1 MINIHSNYSSHSNV
15 HANAQQTMKSDRL
28 GAGTGLQPGSNPTA
42 QALSSLQEK
51 ALNAL
56 TREIPGMDAS
66 ALKKVDANEY
76 TPEKIA
82 DRISSFVAMGL
93 ENARANGKSEE
104 EVQALYDSAMKG
116 VEQGFKEAKDILSNL
131 KVLNGDIATQ
141 VQATEDA
148 TFAALE
154 KLSPSKPA
162 EAVSTTSGTTS
173 LAAAERYQRADDFS
187 LTLKTREGDVVK
199 VNFSRSLD
207 AQSSFAT
214 VQDGEGN
221 QATRVDLSR
230 TEKTGY
236 EFSVEGDLNEEEIT
250 AIQNLMRDVG
260 QVANDF
266 YGGDVQKA
274 FDQVSNVSFDS
285 KQLASMDLRMSRSE
299 QYSSVQQYQK
309 TQQLENPEQANAG
322 RRLGHLANDLRESF
336 QKPALEF
343 LEQAREVASQLMQGL
358 MEQDSRFKDA
368 SSEQQSIYQSNLDRL
383 LGSIKEPS

>member
-15 HANAQQTMKSDRL
+15 HANAQQTMRSGGL

-56 TREIPGMDAS
+56 SNVPGMDIS
-66 ALKKVDANEY
+66 TLKKVDANEY

-93 ENARANGKSEE
+93 ENARAKGKSEE

-116 VEQGFKEAKDILSNL
+116 AEQGFKEAKDILSNL

-154 KLSPSKPA
+154 KLSPSKPV

>member
-1 MINIHSNYSSHSNV
+1 MINIHSQYSSPSNI
-15 HANAQQTMKSDRL
+15 HANAQQTRRSGGL
-28 GAGTGLQPGSNPTA
+28 GAGKGLQPGSNPTA
-42 QALSSLQEK
+42 QALSSLQDK
-51 ALNAL
+51 AQNAL

-66 ALKKVDANEY
+66 ALKKVDANDY
-76 TPEKIA
+76 TPDKIA

-93 ENARANGKSEE
+93 ENARAKGKSEE
-104 EVQALYDSAMKG
+104 EVQVLYDSAVKG
-116 VEQGFKEAKDILSNL
+116 VEQGFKEAKDILDNL

-162 EAVSTTSGTTS
+162 ETVSATGGTTS

-214 VQDGEGN
+214 VQDGKGN

-250 AIQNLMRDVG
+250 AIQDLMRDVG

-274 FDQVSNVSFDS
+274 FDQVSNVSFDT

-299 QYSSVQQYQK
+299 QTSSVQQYQK
-309 TQQLENPEQANAG
+309 TQQLENPERANAG
-322 RRLGHLANDLRESF
+322 RRLGHLANDLRDSF
-336 QKPALEF
+336 QKPALDF
-343 LEQAREVASQLMQGL
+343 LAQAREVATQFMQGL

-368 SSEQQSIYQSNLDRL
+368 APDQQAIYQGNLDRL
-383 LGSIKEPS
+383 LGSVTEPS

>member
-1 MINIHSNYSSHSNV
+1 MINIHSQYSSQSNAHV
-15 HANAQQTMKSDRL
+15 NAQTMRSGGL

-56 TREIPGMDAS
+56 TREIPGMDVS
-66 ALKKVDANEY
+66 ALKKVDPNDY
-76 TPEKIA
+76 TPDKIA

-93 ENARANGKSEE
+93 ENARARGKSEE
-104 EVQALYDSAMKG
+104 EVQALYDSAVKG
-116 VEQGFKEAKDILSNL
+116 VEQGFKEAKDILDNL

-141 VQATEDA
+141 VKATEDA

-154 KLSPSKPA
+154 KLSPSRPA
-162 EAVSTTSGTTS
+162 ETVSGTGGMTS
-173 LAAAERYQRADDFS
+173 VAAAERYQKAEDFS

-207 AQSSFAT
+207 AQSSVAAAR
-214 VQDGEGN
+214 DGQGN
-221 QATRVDLSR
+221 QAARLDLSR

-299 QYSSVQQYQK
+299 QYSSVQQYRN
-309 TQQLENPEQANAG
+309 TQQMEKPEQANAG
-322 RRLGHLANDLRESF
+322 RRLGHLANDLRDSF

-343 LEQAREVASQLMQGL
+343 LEQARDIATQLMQGL

-368 SSEQQSIYQSNLDRL
+368 APEQQAIYQNNLDRL
-383 LGSIKEPS
+383 LGSVKELS

>member
-15 HANAQQTMKSDRL
+15 HANAQQTMRSGGL

-56 TREIPGMDAS
+56 SNVPGMDIS
-66 ALKKVDANEY
+66 TLKKVDANEY

-93 ENARANGKSEE
+93 ENARAKGKSEE

-116 VEQGFKEAKDILSNL
+116 AEQGFKEAKDILSNL